1 MFVSFQH
8 STLFELFLF
17 CCCSNKWLFCQSHF
31 IRTLSNKL
39 SSEYKFR
46 IKAKIFHN
54 FYAKQ
59 IVFESNLALFFK
71 KLFHSITSDSHI
83 QRFNTKMCEHYC
95 DDLET
100 FNPEIE
106 YQKFLKRKPI
116 VQTAKLY
123 EQLHTREKIKCPCK
137 YWAQKSWDL
146 LGLSYNDFSY
156 FQTISKAMAWK
167 RTRTQCIALAIPSMA
182 TTHPTLTPYRRATF
196 RSHRNSPMNLLA
208 AACIVIS
215 LWIL

>member
-1 MFVSFQH
+1 MFVSFQL
-8 STLFELFLF
+8 SKLFELFLF

-54 FYAKQ
+54 FYAEQ
-59 IVFESNLALFFK
+59 IVFESNFALFFK

-83 QRFNTKMCEHYC
+83 HRFNTKMCEHYC

-123 EQLHTREKIKCPCK
+123 EQLHTREKIKCPYNFKGYGVETDKNTMYRTCNSE
-137 YWAQKSWDL
+137 YGYYAPNAYTIPTRYFPLSQKFSNELARCGMYRNFSLNTLMDRAYFWVDL
-146 LGLSYNDFSY
+146 
-156 FQTISKAMAWK
+156 W
-167 RTRTQCIALAIPSMA
+167 LAVY
-182 TTHPTLTPYRRATF
+182 YRG
-196 RSHRNSPMNLLA
+196 
-208 AACIVIS
+208 I
-215 LWIL
+215 